1 MFCFFFSSRRRH
13 TRCALVTGVQTCALP
28 ISSREKRRCRPGGSA
43 SLRGRGRAQDRA
55 AARRSIPE
63 AVHERIWIP
72 RQRPGSA
79 LEREPPG
86 EHLEQDFRLAD
97 VCCALCR
104 ADPVH
109 CLVSDR
115 RVDQEHWL
123 TSRSEEPKSELPSLM

>member
-1 MFCFFFSSRRRH
+1 MKRFARPGRR
-13 TRCALVTGVQTCALP
+13 T
-28 ISSREKRRCRPGGSA
+28 SREKRRCRPGGSA

-86 EHLEQDFRLAD
+86 EHLEQ
-97 VCCALCR
+97 
-104 ADPVH
+104 
-109 CLVSDR
+109 
-115 RVDQEHWL
+115 
-123 TSRSEEPKSELPSLM
+123 RSEEHTSELQSLMRISYDVFCLKTKSHLGPDPPDT

>member
-1 MFCFFFSSRRRH
+1 M
-13 TRCALVTGVQTCALP
+13 
-28 ISSREKRRCRPGGSA
+28 
-43 SLRGRGRAQDRA
+43 
-55 AARRSIPE
+55 
-63 AVHERIWIP
+63 WIP
-72 RQRPGSA
+72 RQRPVSA

-123 TSRSEEPKSELPSLM
+123 TSSRFRPKVIQFRSCRSGSIRPKPTTRYGRRAALTFVILGLDQERDQPGLLVDKVTGRAQS

>member
-1 MFCFFFSSRRRH
+1 M
-13 TRCALVTGVQTCALP
+13 
-28 ISSREKRRCRPGGSA
+28 
-43 SLRGRGRAQDRA
+43 
-55 AARRSIPE
+55 RSIPE

-97 VCCALCR
+97 VCCALCS
-104 ADPVH
+104 AEPVH

-123 TSRSEEPKSELPSLM
+123 TSSGFRPQVIQFRSCRAGSIRPKQTTRCGISAEHTSEPQSL